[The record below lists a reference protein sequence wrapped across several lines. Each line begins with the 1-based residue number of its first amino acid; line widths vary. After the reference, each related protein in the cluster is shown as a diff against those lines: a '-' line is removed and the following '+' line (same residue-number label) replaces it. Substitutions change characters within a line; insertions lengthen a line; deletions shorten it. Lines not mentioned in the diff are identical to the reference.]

1 MQTIRKGTFM
11 TTLSEIRDL
20 EARLHSHFLEWT
32 DVPLQNE
39 LLYLL
44 DELQELHGEFDKR
57 DIPLNN
63 PQGLEMSLKE
73 RLLYLFRTRQPHQA
87 TKELPSD
94 FYGKMQARG
103 LKQFRLF

>member
-1 MQTIRKGTFM
+1 M
-11 TTLSEIRDL
+11 TTLSEIRDI
-20 EARLHSHFLEWT
+20 ETRLHSHFLEWS

-63 PQGLEMSLKE
+63 LQGLEMSLKE
-73 RLLYLFRTRQPHQA
+73 RLFYVFCACKPQQA
-87 TKELPSD
+87 TKELPSNC
-94 FYGKMQARG
+94 YGKTQEPE

>member
-1 MQTIRKGTFM
+1 M

-20 EARLHSHFLEWT
+20 EARLHSHFLEWS
-32 DVPLQNE
+32 DIPLQNE

-63 PQGLEMSLKE
+63 LQGLEMSLKE
-73 RLLYLFRTRQPHQA
+73 RLLYLFCACKPLQA

-94 FYGKMQARG
+94 FYGKTETCE
-103 LKQFRLF
+103 LKQFHLF

>member
-1 MQTIRKGTFM
+1 M

-20 EARLHSHFLEWT
+20 EARLHSHLLEWT

-63 PQGLEMSLKE
+63 LQGLELSLKE
-73 RLLYLFRTRQPHQA
+73 RLFYVFCACKPQQA
-87 TKELPSD
+87 TKKSASD
-94 FYGKMQARG
+94 CYGKPQVPE